1 MDITSLKPF
10 LCKIKVLWFFNTELY
25 DVQSLYSLMSHVS
38 NCSDGNI
45 ETILFDY
52 FHRKRD
58 FDYIIANELALK
70 SIFNVKK
77 MIIRIHSNNHR
88 AAELIQRNVLEHSH
102 LPLFRLAHLT
112 FIIQSLDYRFCVLLQ
127 EILLY
132 IQVIEIIPFNDV
144 VLNGQVV
151 EFCKNKFVDSIK
163 SLTEKKIQKVIIQGW
178 NLNVWDDKMIWE
190 KLNELVIGKEKNS
203 PEYELILKI
212 VLLANMLLSSFIS
225 LIFAAV
231 SFFESW
237 FYGDWQNSFFVSS
250 EKGQMTMINEFVAVI
265 LFLFMCY
272 IFFGCLILHHY
283 IPGELFWSCKDP
295 IFT

>member
-88 AAELIQRNVLEHSH
+88 AAELIQRNVLENSH
-102 LPLFRLAHLT
+102 LPLFRLEHLT
-112 FIIQSLDYRFCVLLQ
+112 FIIHSLDYRFCVLLQ
-127 EILLY
+127 DIL
-132 IQVIEIIPFNDV
+132 
-144 VLNGQVV
+144 
-151 EFCKNKFVDSIK
+151 
-163 SLTEKKIQKVIIQGW
+163 
-178 NLNVWDDKMIWE
+178 
-190 KLNELVIGKEKNS
+190 
-203 PEYELILKI
+203 
-212 VLLANMLLSSFIS
+212 S
-225 LIFAAV
+225 LIH
-231 SFFESW
+231 
-237 FYGDWQNSFFVSS
+237 
-250 EKGQMTMINEFVAVI
+250 I
-265 LFLFMCY
+265 
-272 IFFGCLILHHY
+272 
-283 IPGELFWSCKDP
+283 
-295 IFT
+295 

>member
-1 MDITSLKPF
+1 MRIIIFFTLK
-10 LCKIKVLWFFNTELY
+10 T
-25 DVQSLYSLMSHVS
+25 
-38 NCSDGNI
+38 
-45 ETILFDY
+45 
-52 FHRKRD
+52 
-58 FDYIIANELALK
+58 
-70 SIFNVKK
+70 
-77 MIIRIHSNNHR
+77 
-88 AAELIQRNVLEHSH
+88 
-102 LPLFRLAHLT
+102 
-112 FIIQSLDYRFCVLLQ
+112 
-127 EILLY
+127 
-132 IQVIEIIPFNDV
+132 
-144 VLNGQVV
+144 
-151 EFCKNKFVDSIK
+151 
-163 SLTEKKIQKVIIQGW
+163 LTEKKIQKVIIQGW